1 MCDVVG
7 AASNDLL
14 CARYMT
20 RCECDSNHYG
30 FDCSMVKP
38 GKNKMNGC
46 PGNAQDGSALIWDGS
61 LSSALCECV
70 TTAMIGTFRNT
81 LSAPKNFTCFHL
93 AASKQVP
100 DLDVVAILVSLE
112 IHSIEKS
119 A

>member
-1 MCDVVG
+1 MAAPETRRMGRHLSGTVV
-7 AASNDLL
+7 
-14 CARYMT
+14 Y
-20 RCECDSNHYG
+20 
-30 FDCSMVKP
+30 
-38 GKNKMNGC
+38 
-46 PGNAQDGSALIWDGS
+46 
-61 LSSALCECV
+61 SALCECV

-100 DLDVVAILVSLE
+100 DLDDGHVVAILVSLE